1 MSRQHT
7 VADKTRTIIEQTIW
21 EVSAARRLD
30 IPPDLVLT
38 LTQVIVAVV
47 EQQPGITADATRGL
61 TQAIMRTVEREWAQ
75 DELAID
81 PSMLETLR
89 GGLDTVSD
97 DRRVDEDASFVARWG
112 SAPRPDQVSAARL
125 AGEAMRRDAMAAVLN
140 GALTRDQAAER
151 LGITAQAVSERL
163 KARTLTA
170 IRRGREWRFPAW
182 QFTDDATLP
191 ALKQL
196 IEAWPG
202 TELSL
207 SAWASKPSVDLDGRS
222 PANQLAHGN
231 ADRVIH
237 LVEAIAAAG
246 W

>member
-1 MSRQHT
+1 VSPQHA
-7 VADKTRTIIEQTIW
+7 VADETR
-21 EVSAARRLD
+21 
-30 IPPDLVLT
+30 T
-38 LTQVIVAVV
+38 LTQAILDVVAR
-47 EQQPGITADATRGL
+47 QPGITRS
-61 TQAIMRTVEREWAQ
+61 
-75 DELAID
+75 ELAQELGID
-81 PSMLETLR
+81 PSMLATLR
-89 GGLDTVSD
+89 GALDAVSA
-97 DRRVDEDASFVARWG
+97 DRQVDEDPAFVARWG
-112 SAPRPDQVSAARL
+112 SAPSPDQISAARL
-125 AGEAMRRDAMAAVLN
+125 AAEAMRRDAIAAVLN

-207 SAWASKPSVDLDGRS
+207 SAWAIKPSVDLDGIARRLWRRGPGSSGYPSDRGPRTLLDLTVRAFRRS
-222 PANQLAHGN
+222 GSDGAC
-231 ADRVIH
+231 
-237 LVEAIAAAG
+237 AAAERG
-246 W
+246 FRQSECPTRI